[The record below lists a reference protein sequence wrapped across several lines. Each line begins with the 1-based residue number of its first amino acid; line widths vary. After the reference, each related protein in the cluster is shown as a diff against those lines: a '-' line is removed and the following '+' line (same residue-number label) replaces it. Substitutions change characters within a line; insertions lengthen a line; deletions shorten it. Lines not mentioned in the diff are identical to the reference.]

1 MDRRRRFP
9 SRRSIIAIALGRF
22 HEALLRIE
30 DPYGDLART
39 RRRSAPHL

>member
-1 MDRRRRFP
+1 M
-9 SRRSIIAIALGRF
+9 SRRGKVSFGRIALGRL

-30 DPYGDLART
+30 DQSGDLART